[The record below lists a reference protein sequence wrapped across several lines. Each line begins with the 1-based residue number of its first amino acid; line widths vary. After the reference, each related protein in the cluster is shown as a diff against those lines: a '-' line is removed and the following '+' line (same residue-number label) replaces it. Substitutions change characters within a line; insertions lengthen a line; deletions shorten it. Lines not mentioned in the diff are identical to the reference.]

1 MNCNY
6 CEWRCD
12 LSKGNGIC
20 GRYIVS
26 NGIIAE
32 KEPMSWISYYFYR
45 IEEMPFFH
53 ALPGAIVMQIGT
65 KGCNASCDYCV
76 NAHIA
81 IKEEPG
87 QTLKPITGKHLVQ
100 LAIDGGAGAVVFA
113 INEVTVFLPSA
124 IEAARA
130 AHEAGLKVGCLT
142 NGYLTEESA
151 NMLGNEMDFINISLK
166 SISDEFYQ
174 KNLGLPSVKPILR
187 NIKALSK
194 LAHIE
199 VLTPIVHEITHDEVL
214 KIAYFIA
221 DVDENIPWHLFRL
234 QPTYKRVDENPLD
247 IGAMIKIVEQAKK
260 ILPFIYFGNFAGSQ
274 WVNTRCPGCGHVLVK
289 RVCIGSCGSKFG
301 SIDMDGNRCPK
312 CGKNIPVIR

>member
-12 LSKGNGIC
+12 LSQGEGIC
-20 GRYIVS
+20 GRYMVS
-26 NGIIAE
+26 NGRIAE
-32 KEPMSWISYYFYR
+32 KEPMSWVSYYYYR

-53 ALPGAIVMQIGT
+53 ALPGAIVMQTGT
-65 KGCNASCDYCV
+65 TSCNASCDYCV

-81 IKEEPG
+81 IKKEPG
-87 QTLKPITGKHLVQ
+87 QKLKPITGEYLAQ
-100 LAIDGGAGAVVFA
+100 LAIDGGASVVVFA

-130 AHEAGLKVGCLT
+130 AHKAGLKVGCLT

-151 NMLGNEMDFINISLK
+151 KMLGNEMDFINISLK

-174 KNLGLPSVKPILR
+174 KKLGLSSVKPVLR

-199 VLTPIVHEITHDEVL
+199 VVTPIVHEITYDEVL
-214 KIAYFIA
+214 KIANFIA
-221 DVDENIPWHLFRL
+221 EVDKNIPWHIFRL
-234 QPTYKRVDENPLD
+234 QPSHKRIGENSLD
-247 IGAMIKIVEQAKK
+247 IGAMIKIVEQAKE
-260 ILPFIYFGNFAGSQ
+260 ILPFIYFGNFAGSK
-274 WVNTRCPGCGHVLVK
+274 WVNTLCPGCGHLLIK
-289 RVCIGSCGSKFG
+289 RVCIGSCGSKFA
-301 SIDMDGNRCPK
+301 SIHMDGNQCSK
-312 CGKNIPVIR
+312 CGTYIPIIC